1 MNGKV
6 LIWLLLGFS
15 VQAAEFYNLDF
26 DSPNL
31 SNLREIEVFLLGKIK
46 VGTVS
51 DLFPGWSVVID
62 GSQYSG
68 DAVFLTHLPDIPV
81 LGYHYSVYYD
91 PYSFSGP
98 NGGVHRLSIS
108 QIGLVPFWA
117 SELISNGNTLIYANN
132 TLLMARPTGLHFDEY
147 AWDVSRYAGQEVRLE
162 VKNYFGDSAG
172 LLSFDIIGFSA
183 PEPSE
188 WVLMLAGGCAL
199 FWFGGRA
206 RGRR

>member
-1 MNGKV
+1 
-6 LIWLLLGFS
+6 
-15 VQAAEFYNLDF
+15 
-26 DSPNL
+26 
-31 SNLREIEVFLLGKIK
+31 
-46 VGTVS
+46 
-51 DLFPGWSVVID
+51 
-62 GSQYSG
+62 
-68 DAVFLTHLPDIPV
+68 
-81 LGYHYSVYYD
+81 
-91 PYSFSGP
+91 
-98 NGGVHRLSIS
+98 
-108 QIGLVPFWA
+108 
-117 SELISNGNTLIYANN
+117 
-132 TLLMARPTGLHFDEY
+132 MARPTGLHFDEY